1 MYLNTF
7 IIAASYLMVKL
18 YCDKYRAEDLAKT
31 LDELEPD
38 LNLPNIKT
46 YDFIV
51 GNKQPLS
58 DVT

>member
-1 MYLNTF
+1 
-7 IIAASYLMVKL
+7 MVKL